1 MSSFRSG
8 RVSQVSHPDA
18 LIARARRAGSAV
30 TAVALAFLVSCC
42 VAPFAWGYVDVS
54 DVVREKT
61 AADREMSAEGLPNID
76 ATHAALI
83 DEEGT
88 LWYGR
93 AADESVQIASLT
105 KLMTALV
112 AAEHLDAASTIVVT
126 PEAASVGESS
136 AGLLSGD
143 VMTFDT
149 ALKAVLCASG
159 NDAASAVAQAAGAV
173 LLADQGRSGDAATC
187 EAAFVDAM
195 NAKAAELGL
204 TATLYTNPHGLD
216 FDRFAQGQYSSARDT
231 ARVLRAAMGIDLV
244 RANVGYSQV
253 DIVVERGGAQVVLTL
268 HNTDTLLE
276 SYPGTCAAK
285 TGYTLAA
292 GPCVATAVNRGDG
305 HEYYAVVLGS
315 SSKPQRFI
323 DSQAL
328 YDWVLANRDK
338 LEADDQAAQAEET
351 PKPEEAA
358 EPEMVRYQLITAP
371 HSITMQ
377 SGNAKTTRPLVATVA
392 HTDWVNR
399 TFTATVDDANVS
411 IEVPAAGG
419 RVNQE
424 VEFFKVSGEVHTGD
438 VVGHLAFRQ
447 EGTTVWEADMVAA
460 EDVAA
465 PTWWE
470 SAGVALDRFFRGLFG
485 QPTVAESEL
494 LNLGAQRVS

>member
-1 MSSFRSG
+1 MTHFCTGSAP
-8 RVSQVSHPDA
+8 QASHPGA
-18 LIARARRAGSAV
+18 SLACIRRAGVVVIALSLASLLLFF
-30 TAVALAFLVSCC
+30 TAPL
-42 VAPFAWGYVDVS
+42 AWGYVDVG

-61 AADREMSAEGLPNID
+61 AADRGMPAEGLPNID
-76 ATHAALI
+76 AAHAALI
-83 DEEGT
+83 DDKGT

-93 AADESVQIASLT
+93 AADEPVQIASLT

-112 AAEHLDAASTIVVT
+112 AAEHLDATSTIVVT

-143 VMTFDT
+143 VMTFDM

-173 LLADQGRSGDAATC
+173 LLAEQGRSGDATTC
-187 EAAFVDAM
+187 ETAFVDAM

-204 TATLYTNPHGLD
+204 TATRYTNPHGLD

-231 ARVLRAAMGIDLV
+231 ARVLRAAMGSNLV
-244 RANVGYSQV
+244 RTNVGYSQV
-253 DIVVERGGAQVVLTL
+253 DIVVERGGAQVALTL
-268 HNTDTLLE
+268 HNTDTLLQ

-292 GPCVATAVNRGDG
+292 GPCVATAVNKGDG

-315 SSKPQRFI
+315 TSKPQRFI
-323 DSQAL
+323 DSQTL
-328 YDWVLANRDK
+328 YDWVLANRES
-338 LEADDQAAQAEET
+338 LEAGDTVPKEET

-358 EPEMVRYQLITAP
+358 EPEKIRYQLITAP
-371 HSITMQ
+371 HSVTQQ
-377 SGNAKTTRPLVATVA
+377 SGKLQTTCPLVATVA
-392 HTDWVNR
+392 HTDWVDC
-399 TFTATVDDANVS
+399 TFAATVDDTNAS
-411 IEVPAAGG
+411 IEVPAADG
-419 RVNQE
+419 RLNQE
-424 VEFFKVSGEVHTGD
+424 VEFFEVSGEVHAGD
-438 VVGHLAFRQ
+438 VVGHLSFYQ
-447 EGTTVWEADMVAA
+447 EDTTVWEADLVAA

-470 SAGVALDRFFRGLFG
+470 SVGVALDRFFRGLFG
-485 QPTVAESEL
+485 QPTVTESEL